1 MIALPE
7 QEPDIFISNFH
18 LQIKHPDKE
27 RMLLDARMAKLF
39 RDEKVGQL
47 VYPNISLAAKNDKDV
62 YLMSSDEGIFDNE
75 KNNFIFK
82 RQCVLKTPEK
92 FLLKTEEMKYID
104 ETSEVFSDKF
114 VSIEKE
120 PDASPKPNFF
130 VHGRGMR
137 VSIREGLYGLENQ
150 VTAKYFSD
158 RKTTLSIQA
167 DSAKHF
173 ANAHRTQFYKNVVVD
188 HSNFD
193 LSGHTLDLQFLE
205 KEMRIQSLE
214 LSNDPDKIE
223 DRIRAKIRDFQIQS
237 QGLSMK
243 FNNSKQPTNV
253 VARGQVLAV
262 SKKHQLKI
270 RSQKLRFEKSNGRE
284 KILLDQGI
292 TITTKNQRVAK
303 SEKAIIDPSS
313 GDILLEGVASVSQGP
328 QILKGEKIRFS
339 TKNSVISVEKAAG
352 SIKRGQ
358 LGI

>member
-1 MIALPE
+1 
-7 QEPDIFISNFH
+7 
-18 LQIKHPDKE
+18 
-27 RMLLDARMAKLF
+27 
-39 RDEKVGQL
+39 
-47 VYPNISLAAKNDKDV
+47 
-62 YLMSSDEGIFDNE
+62 
-75 KNNFIFK
+75 
-82 RQCVLKTPEK
+82 
-92 FLLKTEEMKYID
+92 
-104 ETSEVFSDKF
+104 
-114 VSIEKE
+114 
-120 PDASPKPNFF
+120 
-130 VHGRGMR
+130 
-137 VSIREGLYGLENQ
+137 
-150 VTAKYFSD
+150 
-158 RKTTLSIQA
+158 
-167 DSAKHF
+167 
-173 ANAHRTQFYKNVVVD
+173 
-188 HSNFD
+188 
-193 LSGHTLDLQFLE
+193 
-205 KEMRIQSLE
+205 
-214 LSNDPDKIE
+214 
-223 DRIRAKIRDFQIQS
+223 
-237 QGLSMK
+237 MK